1 MIRHLFTLIWNRRRA
16 NFLLITEI
24 FLAFVVLFVVGSLL
38 VYHARNYRTPLGF
51 GYEQVWRLNLD
62 PGTQPWAGRLA
73 TGRQVMARLRAM
85 PEVVAVGRTSS
96 NTPFSGSTNGSD
108 VGIGK
113 ERKNSVESVSGHRM
127 EDDLR
132 EVLELELVAGRW
144 FDKRDDAANLRPA
157 VISRDLGEA
166 LFPGQSAL
174 GKTVGRNEEE
184 YRVVGL
190 FERFRADGALDET
203 RPAILMRI
211 SPQDTSLNDASA
223 VLLRVRP
230 GAGAVLER
238 QMNREIL
245 AIAKGWSVGITTMSE
260 QRAAQ
265 LKRTLTPIVAL
276 VIVCLFLIGNVALG
290 LFGVLWQTIQQR
302 QAEIGVRRAMGA
314 TAGAISAQVVGEIL
328 VVTTFGLL
336 LGLLVA
342 SRASSPDAAQ
352 AAIAGGQAAMAQ
364 AQLNFSRDME
374 READRSG
381 LALLADAGYAPAG
394 MPAMFDK
401 LNASSRHNDSGGLPY
416 LRSHPLTIDRIGEA
430 RQNVQATGAAAAP
443 PPAPLL
449 HSLMQGRAR
458 VLMDPSATAL
468 RRLQDFDARANQ
480 AEFSLADRLAAL
492 YTSALASGLLRDFAR
507 ADGAIAAA
515 QSLLAAAPQPL
526 AQDAPTRRELARLAL
541 QLALARGDMA
551 GATRA
556 LDAATAGDDSRASL
570 LLQADW
576 ALAEG
581 SPLTIKRS
589 AEALQTWVSGRRDD
603 ALAWQLLGQT
613 ATRQGQPLRAVR
625 AEAESEAALGN
636 LAGAIDRLRAGQR
649 LARQGG
655 ASIDF
660 IDVSVIDARL
670 RDLLAQRRQLI
681 ADERKAG
688 ERPRDEKPE

>member
-1 MIRHLFTLIWNRRRA
+1 MIGDAHRMLRLNPLRSAPQPRQPQLRRRHQR
-16 NFLLITEI
+16 LLC
-24 FLAFVVLFVVGSLL
+24 
-38 VYHARNYRTPLGF
+38 
-51 GYEQVWRLNLD
+51 
-62 PGTQPWAGRLA
+62 
-73 TGRQVMARLRAM
+73 
-85 PEVVAVGRTSS
+85 
-96 NTPFSGSTNGSD
+96 
-108 VGIGK
+108 IG
-113 ERKNSVESVSGHRM
+113 
-127 EDDLR
+127 
-132 EVLELELVAGRW
+132 LVASL
-144 FDKRDDAANLRPA
+144 AAGVLQAQGTPPSTVRLP
-157 VISRDLGEA
+157 SLGESA
-166 LFPGQSAL
+166 SDEFNLSQEKRIGEQIMREIRRDPAYLDDPELLDYTQSLWQPLVQAARRNGNIGADTERLFPY
-174 GKTVGRNEEE
+174 E
-184 YRVVGL
+184 
-190 FERFRADGALDET
+190 
-203 RPAILMRI
+203 
-211 SPQDTSLNDASA
+211 
-223 VLLRVRP
+223 
-230 GAGAVLER
+230 
-238 QMNREIL
+238 
-245 AIAKGWSVGITTMSE
+245 
-260 QRAAQ
+260 
-265 LKRTLTPIVAL
+265 
-276 VIVCLFLIGNVALG
+276 LFLVRDRSVNAFALPGGYVGVHLG
-290 LFGVLWQTIQQR
+290 LMAITSTPDELASVLGHELSHITQR
-302 QAEIGVRRAMGA
+302 HIARSIAASSRASTLSLAAM
-314 TAGAISAQVVGEIL
+314 
-328 VVTTFGLL
+328 L

-381 LALLADAGYAPAG
+381 LALMADAGYAPAG

-507 ADGAIAAA
+507 ADGAVAAA

-526 AQDAPTRRELARLAL
+526 AQDAPTRRALARLAL
-541 QLALARGDMA
+541 QLALARGDVA

-556 LDAATAGDDSRASL
+556 LDGATAGDDSRASL

-581 SPLTIKRS
+581 SPLAIQRS

-636 LAGAIDRLRAGQR
+636 LAGAIDRLQAGQR

-655 ASIDF
+655 ASLDF

-688 ERPRDEKPE
+688 ERPRDEKLR

>member
-1 MIRHLFTLIWNRRRA
+1 MIGDT
-16 NFLLITEI
+16 
-24 FLAFVVLFVVGSLL
+24 
-38 VYHARNYRTPLGF
+38 
-51 GYEQVWRLNLD
+51 
-62 PGTQPWAGRLA
+62 
-73 TGRQVMARLRAM
+73 
-85 PEVVAVGRTSS
+85 
-96 NTPFSGSTNGSD
+96 
-108 VGIGK
+108 
-113 ERKNSVESVSGHRM
+113 HRM
-127 EDDLR
+127 PCL
-132 EVLELELVAGRW
+132 
-144 FDKRDDAANLRPA
+144 NPLRPA
-157 VISRDLGEA
+157 PQSRQPQLRRRHQRLLCIGLAASLAVGVLPPLQAQGTPPSTVRLPSLGESA
-166 LFPGQSAL
+166 SDEFNLSQEKRIGEQIMREIRRDPAYLDDPELLDYTQSLWQPLVQAARRNGNIGADTERLFPY
-174 GKTVGRNEEE
+174 E
-184 YRVVGL
+184 
-190 FERFRADGALDET
+190 
-203 RPAILMRI
+203 
-211 SPQDTSLNDASA
+211 
-223 VLLRVRP
+223 
-230 GAGAVLER
+230 
-238 QMNREIL
+238 
-245 AIAKGWSVGITTMSE
+245 
-260 QRAAQ
+260 
-265 LKRTLTPIVAL
+265 
-276 VIVCLFLIGNVALG
+276 LFLVRDRSVNAFALPGGYVGVHLG
-290 LFGVLWQTIQQR
+290 LMAITSTPDELASVLGHELSHITQR
-302 QAEIGVRRAMGA
+302 HIARSIAASSRASTLSLAAM
-314 TAGAISAQVVGEIL
+314 
-328 VVTTFGLL
+328 L

-381 LALLADAGYAPAG
+381 LALMADAGYAPAG

-430 RQNVQATGAAAAP
+430 RQNVQATGAAATP

-468 RRLQDFDARANQ
+468 RRLQDFDARATQ
-480 AEFSLADRLAAL
+480 AEYLLADRLAAL
-492 YTSALASGLLRDFAR
+492 YTSALASGLLRDFSR
-507 ADGAIAAA
+507 ADGAVAAA
-515 QSLLAAAPQPL
+515 QSLLAAAPQLL
-526 AQDAPTRRELARLAL
+526 AQDAPTRRALARLAL

-688 ERPRDEKPE
+688 ERPRDEKLR